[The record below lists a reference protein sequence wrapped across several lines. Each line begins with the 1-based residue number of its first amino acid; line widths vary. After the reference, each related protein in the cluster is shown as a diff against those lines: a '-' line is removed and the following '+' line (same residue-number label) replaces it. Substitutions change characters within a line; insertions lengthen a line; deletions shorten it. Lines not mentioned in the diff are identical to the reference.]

1 MVSVVAKSDT
11 GRRGERETGMSF
23 GREIRLYFQIWRGK
37 KAKTRR
43 KKTEFDNVNEHGLI
57 KTKKKE
63 KYIRKTNNIT
73 IEGIEIFTRGG
84 KSNS

>member
-23 GREIRLYFQIWRGK
+23 GREIRHFFKFGAEK
-37 KAKTRR
+37 KQRR

-63 KYIRKTNNIT
+63 KYRKTNNIT
-73 IEGIEIFTRGG
+73 IEGIEILTRGG

>member
-37 KAKTRR
+37 KSKDKTR

-57 KTKKKE
+57 KTKKE
-63 KYIRKTNNIT
+63 RKIYQKN
-73 IEGIEIFTRGG
+73 E
-84 KSNS
+84 

>member
-57 KTKKKE
+57 KTKKE
-63 KYIRKTNNIT
+63 RKIHQKN
-73 IEGIEIFTRGG
+73 E
-84 KSNS
+84 

>member
-37 KAKTRR
+37 KSK
-43 KKTEFDNVNEHGLI
+43 D
-57 KTKKKE
+57 KTKE
-63 KYIRKTNNIT
+63 NGIRQR
-73 IEGIEIFTRGG
+73 E
-84 KSNS
+84 